1 MRKLEP
7 LHDLLVV
14 RELDPATTHRGIV
27 IPGNVNRDEMFGE
40 VLAVGPGVWDH
51 GERREPLSSP
61 GDHIVFTGAYLISLD
76 GEKYRILHDTDV
88 LARVVGMRDT

>member
-7 LHDLLVV
+7 LHDFLVV
-14 RELDPATTHRGIV
+14 RELDPETTHRGIV

-40 VLAVGPGVWDH
+40 VLAAGPGVWDH
-51 GERREPLSSP
+51 GERRAPLCKP
-61 GDHIVFTGAYLISLD
+61 GDNVVFTGAYVISVD

-88 LARVVGMRDT
+88 LAKVSGRRD